1 MTKRKSSRKKSTA
14 SSKIITVVSYLLAG
28 LIFLVA
34 AAGTGYY
41 LGYGDGRD
49 DAAKGFDKERQASKK
64 LIERLQKIGSAAQVP
79 PAPELAKRLQSVLQ
93 RDKDKYADT
102 ALHEYSDAAQGVS
115 RPPVGPSRAVKLSA
129 ELPKLAIIIDDVAFA
144 ADVRNIKALQIP
156 LTMSFL
162 PPSRRHPDSAKLA
175 AREPYYM
182 VHLPLEAKNFN
193 AEEPFTLRVRDSQQ
207 EIMQRIS
214 DIKSLFPK
222 VRFLN
227 NHTGSTFTSNEIA
240 MNRLVFAL
248 RRDGI
253 EFIDSRTTADT
264 KVPLVMKSYGLPYVA
279 RDVFLDHHPDVKSV
293 KKQIKAA
300 VEIAKK
306 HGTAIAIGHPHKET
320 LEALRQSKDI
330 LQDVQLVR
338 IGELI

>member
-14 SSKIITVVSYLLAG
+14 SSKFITVVSYLLAG
-28 LIFLVA
+28 MIFFIA

-41 LGYGDGRD
+41 FGYGDGRD

-64 LIERLQKIGSAAQVP
+64 LIEQLQKISSSVQVP

-93 RDKDKYADT
+93 RDKEKYAGA
-102 ALHEYSDAAQGVS
+102 ALHEYDDAAEEPL
-115 RPPVGPSRAVKLSA
+115 RPPAGASRELKLSA

-144 ADVRNIKALQIP
+144 ADVKSIKALQIP

-162 PPSRRHPDSAKLA
+162 PPSPRHPDSAKLA
-175 AREPYYM
+175 ANEPYYM
-182 VHLPLEAKNFN
+182 VHLPLEAKNFS
-193 AEEPFTLRVRDSQQ
+193 AEEPFTLRVNDSQQ
-207 EIMQRIS
+207 EIMRRIS
-214 DIKSLFPK
+214 DIKALFPK
-222 VRFLN
+222 VRYLN

-248 RRDGI
+248 RKDGI
-253 EFIDSRTTADT
+253 DFIDSRTTADT
-264 KVPLVMKSYGLPYVA
+264 KVPQVMKSYGMPYIA
-279 RDVFLDHHPDVKSV
+279 RDVFLDHHTDVASV
-293 KKQIKAA
+293 KKQIKRA

-320 LEALRQSKDI
+320 LEALRQSKEI
-330 LQDVQLVR
+330 MKDVQLVLV
-338 IGELI
+338 GELI